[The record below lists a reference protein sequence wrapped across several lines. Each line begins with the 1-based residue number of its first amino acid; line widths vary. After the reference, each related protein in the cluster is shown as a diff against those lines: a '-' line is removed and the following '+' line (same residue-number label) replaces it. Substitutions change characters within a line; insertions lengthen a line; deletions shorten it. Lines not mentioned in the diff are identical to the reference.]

1 MAQVSLY
8 CIPSVMQLQNPIID
22 QRILLNLVKSVI
34 DQSCI
39 KLHTLPGYHPKDA
52 IIMPP
57 ILTKQILK

>member
-1 MAQVSLY
+1 
-8 CIPSVMQLQNPIID
+8 MQLQNPIIE